1 MLTTSAS
8 IMTRN
13 RIKIYIMCILAV
25 LIVLPVFT
33 QSIYG
38 IAQMVGLAA
47 SNNYNCAFTG
57 SFYNSGPYACFL
69 AIGFPIALRMIV
81 NCNNKFQKW
90 LGMGIVFCCAI
101 LIPATMSRTA
111 VIACV
116 IGGIIAT
123 GDKWNLKRL
132 GKTKLLIAGIL
143 CVIIAGG
150 IYLMKKNSADGRFLM
165 WKVAVQAVTEAPLNG
180 VGWDN
185 VAGTYGEAQ
194 ERYFASGKGSVKE
207 KRVADAPEYVFNE
220 YLQVAIA
227 YGLFASAGMM
237 ALIAGGLIIAIR
249 NRAYGFAGSAAAVAT
264 VMCASYPLQFPLFT
278 VTIAIVLAGAWLSS
292 SYCGTGIA
300 ATGMIA
306 TLTCLFLTNNE
317 TADIRTDFAVAH
329 TLHRTRDYRK
339 SNDLLIGMLPR
350 SSDPMILNIIGK
362 NYRALGMGDS
372 AEHYLQKSVNRCP
385 NRLYP
390 HYLLMQLYGD
400 TSYLNPAARQREARI
415 LLDMNEK
422 IPSPA
427 VEEMREEAKV
437 ISNESEQ

>member
-1 MLTTSAS
+1 MLTTSAT

-13 RIKIYIMCILAV
+13 RIKIYIICIVAS
-25 LIVLPVFT
+25 LIILLVFT

-47 SNNYNCAFTG
+47 SNNYNYAFTG

-90 LGMGIVFCCAI
+90 LGMGIVLCCAI

-123 GDKWNLKRL
+123 TDKWYLKRL
-132 GKTKLLIAGIL
+132 GKMKLLVAGIL

-165 WKVAVQAVTEAPLNG
+165 WKVAVQAVTEAPING

-194 ERYFASGKGSVKE
+194 ERYFASGKGSE
-207 KRVADAPEYVFNE
+207 QEIMVADAPEYVFNE
-220 YLQVAIA
+220 YLQIAIA
-227 YGLFASAGMM
+227 YGPTIAIMTAV
-237 ALIAGGLIIAIR
+237 LIIGGFIIAIR
-249 NRAYGFAGSAAAVAT
+249 NNNYGFAGSIAAVAT
-264 VMCASYPLQFPLFT
+264 VMFASYPLQFPLFAA
-278 VTIAIVLAGAWLSS
+278 TISLILIGGWLSS
-292 SYCGTGIA
+292 PSNTIELA
-300 ATGMIA
+300 STAIIVVATS
-306 TLTCLFLTNNE
+306 LFLTHSE
-317 TADIRTDFAVAH
+317 TSDVRNDFAVAH
-329 TLHRTRDYRK
+329 SLHRSHNYRK

-372 AEHYLQKSVNRCP
+372 AEHYLHKSVNRCP

-400 TSYLNPAARQREARI
+400 SIFLNLERQHHEAEHI
-415 LLDMNEK
+415 LNTPEK
-422 IPSPA
+422 IPSQA
-427 VEEMREEAKV
+427 VNEMHKEAKRLL
-437 ISNESEQ
+437 NEMP

>member
-1 MLTTSAS
+1 MKKYYVYAILIAILHYLALWEIWVGILQLKEMADSLTPTN
-8 IMTRN
+8 I
-13 RIKIYIMCILAV
+13 I
-25 LIVLPVFT
+25 
-33 QSIYG
+33 
-38 IAQMVGLAA
+38 
-47 SNNYNCAFTG
+47 TG

-90 LGMGIVFCCAI
+90 LGMGIVLCCAI

-123 GDKWNLKRL
+123 ADKWNLKRL
-132 GKTKLLIAGIL
+132 RTTRLLIAGIL

-165 WKVAVQAVTEAPLNG
+165 WKVAVQAVAEAPLNG

-194 ERYFASGKGSVKE
+194 ERYFASGKGSE
-207 KRVADAPEYVFNE
+207 QEIMVADAPEYVFNE
-220 YLQVAIA
+220 YLQIAIA
-227 YGLFASAGMM
+227 YGPAVAIMTA
-237 ALIAGGLIIAIR
+237 ALIIGGFIIAIR
-249 NRAYGFAGSAAAVAT
+249 NNNYGFAGSIAAVAT
-264 VMCASYPLQFPLFT
+264 VMFASYPLQFPLFAA
-278 VTIAIVLAGAWLSS
+278 TISLILIGGWLSS
-292 SYCGTGIA
+292 PSNIIGLA
-300 ATGMIA
+300 ATAIIIVA
-306 TLTCLFLTNNE
+306 TCLFLTHSE
-317 TADIRTDFAVAH
+317 TSDVRNDFAVAH
-329 TLHRTRDYRK
+329 SLHRSHNYRK

>member
-1 MLTTSAS
+1 MNYILRLLHLIIFMLLALMSAQLFMGVMQLVGIIES
-8 IMTRN
+8 RHPY
-13 RIKIYIMCILAV
+13 YII
-25 LIVLPVFT
+25 
-33 QSIYG
+33 
-38 IAQMVGLAA
+38 
-47 SNNYNCAFTG
+47 TG
-57 SFYNSGPYACFL
+57 NFYNSGPYACFL
-69 AIGFPIALRMIV
+69 AIGFPIALRMIA

-90 LGMGIVFCCAI
+90 LGMGIVLCCAI

-123 GDKWNLKRL
+123 ADKWNLKRL
-132 GKTKLLIAGIL
+132 RTTRLLIAGIL

-165 WKVAVQAVTEAPLNG
+165 WKVAVQAVAEAPLNG

-194 ERYFASGKGSVKE
+194 ERYFASGKGSE
-207 KRVADAPEYVFNE
+207 QEIMVADAPEYVFNE
-220 YLQVAIA
+220 YLQIAIA
-227 YGLFASAGMM
+227 YGPAVAIMTA
-237 ALIAGGLIIAIR
+237 ALIIGGFIIAIR
-249 NRAYGFAGSAAAVAT
+249 NNNYGFAGSIAAVAT
-264 VMCASYPLQFPLFT
+264 VMFASYPLQFPLFAAS
-278 VTIAIVLAGAWLSS
+278 ISLILIGGWLSS
-292 SYCGTGIA
+292 PSNTIGLASTAIIVV
-300 ATGMIA
+300 ATY
-306 TLTCLFLTNNE
+306 LFLTHSE
-317 TADIRTDFAVAH
+317 TSDVRNDFAVAH
-329 TLHRTRDYRK
+329 SLHRSHNYRK

-362 NYRALGMGDS
+362 NYRALGIGDS

-400 TSYLNPAARQREARI
+400 TSYLNPTARQREARI

>member
-1 MLTTSAS
+1 MNYILRLLHLIIFMLLALMSAQQFMGVMQLVGIIES
-8 IMTRN
+8 RHPY
-13 RIKIYIMCILAV
+13 YII
-25 LIVLPVFT
+25 
-33 QSIYG
+33 
-38 IAQMVGLAA
+38 
-47 SNNYNCAFTG
+47 TG

-69 AIGFPIALRMIV
+69 AIGFPIALRMIA

-90 LGMGIVFCCAI
+90 LGMGIVLCCAI

-123 GDKWNLKRL
+123 ADKLNLKRL
-132 GKTKLLIAGIL
+132 GKMKLLIAGIL

-194 ERYFASGKGSVKE
+194 ERYFASGKGSE
-207 KRVADAPEYVFNE
+207 QEIMVADAPEYVFNE
-220 YLQVAIA
+220 YLQIAIA
-227 YGLFASAGMM
+227 YGPAVAIMTA
-237 ALIAGGLIIAIR
+237 ALIIGGFIIAIR
-249 NRAYGFAGSAAAVAT
+249 NNNYGFAGSIAAVAT
-264 VMCASYPLQFPLFT
+264 VMFASYPLQFPLFAA
-278 VTIAIVLAGAWLSS
+278 TISLILIGGWLSS
-292 SYCGTGIA
+292 PSNIIGLA
-300 ATGMIA
+300 ATAIIIVA
-306 TLTCLFLTNNE
+306 TCLFLTHSE
-317 TADIRTDFAVAH
+317 TSDVRNDFAVAH
-329 TLHRTRDYRK
+329 SLHRSHNYRK

-427 VEEMREEAKV
+427 VEEMREEAKSV
-437 ISNESEQ
+437 LKNKK